1 MNLWIILGGV
11 MTALNQLSALIKN
24 SVDTYYKVK
33 EKRVAPTK
41 MTTQNNHKVEENLS
55 YT

>member
-1 MNLWIILGGV
+1 MNLWVILGGFV
-11 MTALNQLSALIKN
+11 ATLNQLSALIKN

-41 MTTQNNHKVEENLS
+41 MTTQNNHKVEGNLS